1 MLCMYV
7 WTYVCAYVCI
17 YIYVYIY
24 ENSKN
29 TKVQNT
35 SCSLMFSKIFMFQN
49 CWKCVELSTNWGL
62 FVHICRSDLRV
73 AEMLYFL
80 TNSKKNEQ
88 KIFFKNVMTTCI
100 TVSKGTQ
107 LFSNKCSPLSLAYTN
122 TTFFVQ

>member
-1 MLCMYV
+1 MYVCMYGR
-7 WTYVCAYVCI
+7 TYVRTYVYIYIYIYICI
-17 YIYVYIY
+17 YIYIY

-80 TNSKKNEQ
+80 TNSKKNE
-88 KIFFKNVMTTCI
+88 KKHF
-100 TVSKGTQ
+100 SKM
-107 LFSNKCSPLSLAYTN
+107 
-122 TTFFVQ
+122 